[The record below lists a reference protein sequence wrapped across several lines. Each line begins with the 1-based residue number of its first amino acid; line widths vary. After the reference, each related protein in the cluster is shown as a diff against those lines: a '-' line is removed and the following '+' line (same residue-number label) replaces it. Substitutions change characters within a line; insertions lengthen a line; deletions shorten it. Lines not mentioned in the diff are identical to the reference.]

1 MFSVPINPKLN
12 EKEFIEFYSFIKE
25 YKEYIYDLYFT
36 CRIPPFTQ
44 DAMGD
49 VLASEEDVFNAIE
62 NALNIQNSTGITV
75 SAVFNNI
82 YVRPS
87 QQNLDLFIENFRQ
100 LYDAG
105 IRSAT
110 IPHTHWVATGQ
121 IQKEFPEL
129 FIKNTILRNV
139 TEPREVAAL
148 AESGFHYV
156 NLDRDLMRDQEK
168 LLKIKKAKDKYGIM
182 LSILA
187 NEGCLG
193 GCPMMDEHYHFNN
206 TRVGESPQYFN
217 DPISRVSCSKWDNQ
231 DPATYLKTANLPP
244 WREDWTQMFDEFG
257 IDVIKMHGRESKS
270 RLRESMEIIRR
281 YANKEEILFDGFG
294 DFIEETNLKDKPI
307 NVWRN
312 KIRTCKFEC
321 WDCGFC
327 NKIYD
332 AKYGKKVND
341 KVAFVTDEIVNS
353 VNNHVDVQVPGFT
366 SQRVINLLNSLG
378 KVSKNYLEVGTFL
391 GTTAC
396 AVAKNNNI
404 NITCIDNWSGYNLQ
418 PQQNDMELPEASKD
432 KFFDNIIKYIS
443 NKSKLNIIDSD
454 FADVDISNISNIDF
468 FFYDGPKEAEAVSF
482 AVQKFAPTFA
492 KNAILVFDDANW
504 YNVVQGAN
512 DGVIKGNLNV
522 IYSRKILNE
531 IESERDFW
539 NGIYIVIID
548 A

>member
-1 MFSVPINPKLN
+1 MFSVPINPKLS
-12 EKEFIEFYSFIKE
+12 EKEFGEFYNFILD
-25 YKEYIYDLYFT
+25 YKDWIYDLYFT
-36 CRIPPFTQ
+36 CRMPPFMQ

-49 VLASEEDVFNAIE
+49 VFASEEDIFTPINV
-62 NALNIQNSTGITV
+62 ALDIQNATGIKV

-105 IRSAT
+105 VRSVT

-121 IQKEFPEL
+121 LQKEFPDL

-148 AESGFHYV
+148 AEAGFHYI
-156 NLDRDLMRDQEK
+156 NLDRDLMRDHEK
-168 LLKIKKAKDKYGIM
+168 LLKIKKAKERYGVKI
-182 LSILA
+182 SILA

-193 GCPMMDEHYHFNN
+193 GCSMMDEHYHFNN
-206 TRVGESPQYFN
+206 TRTGESPQYFN
-217 DPISRVSCSKWDNQ
+217 DPISRVSCKKWDFQ
-231 DPATYLKTANLPP
+231 DPAVYLKTANLPP
-244 WREDWTQMFDEFG
+244 WKEDWDEMYSDLG

-270 RLRESMEIIRR
+270 RLRETMDIIKR
-281 YANKEEILFDGFG
+281 YANNQEILFDGFG

-312 KIRTCKFEC
+312 KIKNCKFEC

-332 AKYGKKVND
+332 VKYGKQVND
-341 KVAFVTDEIVNS
+341 KVVFVTQELVDS
-353 VNNHVDVQVPGFT
+353 VNKNVEIDVPGFT
-366 SQRVINLLNSLG
+366 SQRVINLLNALG
-378 KVSKNYLEVGTFL
+378 KGSSNYLEIGSYL
-391 GTTAC
+391 GSTAC
-396 AVAKNNNI
+396 AVAKNNTLS
-404 NITCIDNWSGYNLQ
+404 ITCIDNWSEINLKPKENQ
-418 PQQNDMELPEASKD
+418 VEIPEATKD
-432 KFFDNIIKYIS
+432 KFFENITRYIS
-443 NKSKLNIIDSD
+443 NKTKLNVIDSD
-454 FADVDISNISNIDF
+454 FSKVDISNISNIDF
-468 FFYDGPKEAEAVSF
+468 FFYDGPKEPEAVSY

-492 KNAILVFDDANW
+492 KNAILAFDDANW

-512 DGVIKGNLNV
+512 DGIAKSNLNV
-522 IYSRKILNE
+522 IYSKKMLNE

-539 NGIYIVIID
+539 NGIYIVVID
-548 A
+548 K